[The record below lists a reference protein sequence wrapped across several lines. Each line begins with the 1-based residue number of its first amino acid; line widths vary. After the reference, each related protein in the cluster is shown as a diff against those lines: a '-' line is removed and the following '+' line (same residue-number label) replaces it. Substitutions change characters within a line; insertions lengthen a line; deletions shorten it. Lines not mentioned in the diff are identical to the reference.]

1 MKKFKYTSHITLA
14 ILGLLAVATVSCER
28 EFSDEATLAKYPATA
43 EVFTDFPVGL
53 TDQFFISFDPASGA
67 NVNGFDVDNNAYKG
81 TSAIRIDVPAPTDP
95 DGTYIGGIFLD
106 RGNGR
111 NLTEYDAL
119 TFWAK
124 GSTTATVGSF
134 GFGTDFQGDNY
145 AVGLA
150 NAVLST
156 SWKQYTIPIP
166 YASKLVQE
174 KGMFSFAAGTQSTN
188 GLGFTF
194 WIDEIRFK
202 KLGNIAQPRPAI
214 FEGNDNETNAF
225 VGDEINVTGT
235 SQTFNLGDGS
245 DVTVSAANGYFD
257 YTSSDTSVAEVN
269 EKGVITIVG
278 EGTTKIT
285 ASINGVDATGSL
297 TIETGEANLPPTPTH
312 PAADVISIFSDA
324 YTNAVESN
332 FDPRY
337 VDSTTEQRISSSGD
351 NEFLV
356 YSNNNWTGIEFGKY
370 EGENFV
376 RTPIDASSK
385 THMHV
390 DILVEDTATT
400 EVRLEIRDIGTNG
413 EINTDVN
420 TGNPTGDDKDYR
432 FTASGFTVGEWKSFE
447 IPLGGNIANQKNK
460 IGAIMLVG
468 GPNFILDN
476 IYFY

>member
-14 ILGLLAVATVSCER
+14 ILGLIAVVTVSCER
-28 EFSDEATLAKYPATA
+28 EFSDEATLATYPATA

-53 TDQFFISFDPASGA
+53 TDQFFISFDPAGGA

-95 DGTYIGGIFLD
+95 DGGYIGGIFLD

-124 GSTTATVGSF
+124 GSTTATVGLF

-150 NAVLST
+150 DAVLST

-166 YASKLVQE
+166 DASKLVQE
-174 KGMFSFAAGTQSTN
+174 KGMFSFSAGTQSTN

-202 KLGNIAQPRPAI
+202 KLGNIAQARPAI
-214 FEGNDNETNAF
+214 FDGNDNETIAF
-225 VGDEINVTGT
+225 IGDEINVTGT
-235 SQTFNLGDGS
+235 FQTFNLGDGS

-257 YTSSDTSVAEVN
+257 YTSSDPFVAQVN
-269 EKGVITIVG
+269 ENGVITIVG
-278 EGTTKIT
+278 EGTAKIT

-297 TIETGEANLPPTPTH
+297 TIETGEVNLPPTPTH

-332 FDPRY
+332 FTPGWIG
-337 VDSTTEQRISSSGD
+337 STTEVKISSAGE
-351 NEFLV
+351 NNFLV
-356 YSNNNWTGIEFGKY
+356 YTNNNYTGID
-370 EGENFV
+370 FV
-376 RTPIDASSK
+376 ATPIDASSK

-390 DILVEDTATT
+390 DILVEDASTT
-400 EVRLEIRDIGTNG
+400 EVSLEIRDLGANG
-413 EINTDVN
+413 EVNTDVN
-420 TGNPTGDDKDYR
+420 TGNPIGDDKDYR

-460 IGAIMLVG
+460 IGLIVLTK